1 MQINHI
7 LIDILD
13 WVRQLV
19 WWRERKLTV
28 VPFTILSLERTDMGL
43 LKKVDR
49 PTPRSVSTYIMTPNA
64 PPKYSKDI
72 HYDYHICLDH
82 LWKLDSPEAEMPV
95 PKVEPLKSFRLYIP
109 PKPVI
114 QQKPLPYRVG
124 LYGDKYSHCITILKC
139 SRFVDS
145 EGDYSSQLIYQGY
158 YDLIGARYSLS
169 SYRDRWAHS
178 IFSDLINACKSKE
191 ITTLRFNDI
200 IEQSRQRHLGYGYR
214 PNTGS
219 VYLDTKATG

>member
-1 MQINHI
+1 MQFNHI

-19 WWRERKLTV
+19 WWREKRLTLA
-28 VPFTILSLERTDMGL
+28 PFTVLSLEKTITGL

-49 PTPRSVSTYIMTPNA
+49 RTPRAVSTYIMTPHA

-72 HYDYHICLDH
+72 HYDYHLCLDH
-82 LWKLDSPEAEMPV
+82 LWKLDSNETETPV

-109 PKPVI
+109 PKTTPKI
-114 QQKPLPYRVG
+114 KPQPYRVG
-124 LYGDKYSHCITILKC
+124 LYGDKYSHCITVLKC

-145 EGDYSSQLIYQGY
+145 EGDYSSQVIYQGY
-158 YDLIGARYSLS
+158 YDLIGARYSIS
-169 SYRDRWAHS
+169 SYRDRWAYS
-178 IFSDLINACKSKE
+178 IFLDLINECKMKE

-200 IEQSRQRHLGYGYR
+200 IEQSRKRHLGYGYR
-214 PNTGS
+214 ANTGS

>member
-19 WWRERKLTV
+19 WWREKKLTIAPLTV
-28 VPFTILSLERTDMGL
+28 ISLEKTDYGL

-49 PTPRSVSTYIMTPNA
+49 PTPRAVSTYIMTPNA

-82 LWKLDSPEAEMPV
+82 LWKINSTEVETPTPA
-95 PKVEPLKSFRLYIP
+95 VEPLKSFRLYTP
-109 PKPVI
+109 PKSKN
-114 QQKPLPYRVG
+114 KPSIPKYRVG
-124 LYGDKYSHCITILKC
+124 FYGDKYSHCITILKC

-145 EGDYSSQLIYQGY
+145 EGDYSSQVIYQGY

-169 SYRDRWAHS
+169 SYRDRWAHT
-178 IFSDLINACKSKE
+178 IFSDLINQCKNKE

-200 IEQSRQRHLGYGYR
+200 IEQSRKRHLGYGYR

-219 VYLDTKATG
+219 VYLDARANG